1 MCILHVYV
9 YFQYYQSVFEVIG
22 LWLTNPPI
30 LTKWTSTS
38 HLKSL
43 TIRKTATFANGNTCT
58 SLWWIFKGFFGAV
71 LLCVF
76 MIWIP
81 CCDVHC
87 DFRIK
92 RCSVRL
98 YLQLFVGGLMS
109 YLRYLCLFAHSG
121 VQHILCC
128 VFALFVFV
136 LCIICC

>member
-22 LWLTNPPI
+22 LWLTIPPI
-30 LTKWTSTS
+30 LTKWISTS

-58 SLWWIFKGFFGAV
+58 SLWWILKGFFGAV

-87 DFRIK
+87 DFRIQTMFSSSLPLVVC
-92 RCSVRL
+92 RRAHVLLWYSVCL

-109 YLRYLCLFAHSG
+109 Y
-121 VQHILCC
+121 
-128 VFALFVFV
+128 
-136 LCIICC
+136 

>member
-9 YFQYYQSVFEVIG
+9 YFQYYHSVLEVIG
-22 LWLTNPPI
+22 LWLTIPPI
-30 LTKWTSTS
+30 LTKWTATS

-43 TIRKTATFANGNTCT
+43 TIRKTATFANGNICT
-58 SLWWIFKGFFGAV
+58 SLWWICLGFFGAV

-76 MIWIP
+76 MIWIL

-87 DFRIK
+87 DFRIQTIFSSSLHPVVC
-92 RCSVRL
+92 RRAHAL
-98 YLQLFVGGLMS
+98 FALFV
-109 YLRYLCLFAHSG
+109 FVAHSG

-128 VFALFVFV
+128 VFAVFVLV